1 MKRSILAA
9 RLEVARER
17 IVTAVLEAAVDPALL
32 ADLNAALAEKR
43 AETRTLY
50 ELEALAPIIEELATA
65 ANVGGAEGDG
75 AGLTAAEVLAIPGL
89 TATSKR
95 ALEAY
100 FQERD
105 APAD

>member
-1 MKRSILAA
+1 MKRTILAA
-9 RLEVARER
+9 RLEEARKR
-17 IVTAVLEAAVDPALL
+17 IVAAVLEAAVDPALL
-32 ADLNAALAEKR
+32 DDLDAALAEKR

-65 ANVGGAEGDG
+65 ANVGGPV
-75 AGLTAAEVLAIPGL
+75 GLTAAEVLAIPGL

-95 ALEAY
+95 AIEAY
-100 FQERD
+100 LQERD